1 MQWGTIFMERIK
13 PKKIQYRTVSLF
25 AGIGGFDLGFEYNG
39 FNIIWANDFDKYAC
53 ETYKANVSKNIVC
66 GDIRIEKENIPE
78 HDVLIGGFPC
88 QPFSTLG
95 KLQGFEDKERGTL
108 FFEIKE
114 IIKKH
119 KTKVVV
125 LENVKNILN
134 HDNGNTFK
142 RIIHELESLGYVCF
156 YHVFNSADYGVPQRR
171 NRCYIIAFLGE
182 YFYTP
187 DFIFPPKQK
196 LTITT
201 NDLLDENV
209 EEKYFLTKKISK
221 TILGKGTKK
230 YIVEP
235 TIDLPIS
242 KTLTATMAKMHR
254 ASQDNY
260 ITDEINYERNCDKN
274 ERINIRK
281 LTPNECRKLQGFPS
295 DWKQVVSDC
304 QAYKQFGNAV
314 TVNVSYEI
322 AKSIMM
328 YINKNKKGKW

>member
-1 MQWGTIFMERIK
+1 MERIR
-13 PKKIQYRTVSLF
+13 PKKIKYKTVSLF
-25 AGIGGFDLGFEYNG
+25 SGIGGFDLGFMYAG

-53 ETYKANVSKNIVC
+53 LTYKANVSKNIVC
-66 GDIRIEKENIPE
+66 GDIRIEKENIPA

-95 KLQGFEDKERGTL
+95 KLEGFNDEERGTL

-125 LENVKNILN
+125 LENVKNIMN
-134 HDNGNTFK
+134 HDSGKTFK
-142 RIIHELESLGYVCF
+142 KIIHELESLGYVCF
-156 YHVFNSADYGVPQRR
+156 HHVFNSADYGVPQRR
-171 NRCYIIAFLGE
+171 NRCYIVAFLGE
-182 YFYTP
+182 YFNTP
-187 DFIFPPKQK
+187 DFEFPVKQK
-196 LTITT
+196 LTVTT
-201 NDLLDENV
+201 QDLLDEDV
-209 EEKYFLTKKISK
+209 EAKYFLSKKIVG
-221 TILGKGTKK
+221 TIMGKGTKN

-260 ITDEINYERNCDKN
+260 VTDQKNYEKYCGEDRV
-274 ERINIRK
+274 NIRK

-295 DWKQVVSDC
+295 DWVQVVSDC

-314 TVNVSYEI
+314 TVNVSYAL
-322 AKSIMM
+322 AKILFQ
-328 YINKNKKGKW
+328 YIDDNLK